1 MSAVYV
7 IASPDFNQA
16 EGLDGKRMSSALCS
30 FLLVDG
36 KLTEVH
42 MEQGKPSLLGNIYV
56 GKVKNVLKNIEAAFV
71 EIAGGRTCFLPLSEA
86 ASPILT
92 NRVYDG
98 RLLAGD
104 EILVQVKKD
113 AVKTKDPVL
122 TAKLSVTGRYAAL
135 AIDGGQGIRYSH
147 KLTAEER
154 AAAKDSLAGILVPK
168 GMTLVVRT
176 EFGALSDSSV
186 LAEETE
192 ILIKRAEK
200 LLTIGKTR
208 TVYSLISE
216 ECPGYFRHL
225 QQCSPAPDKIITDEL
240 SIYTALQNDLHPAEG
255 QEVVF
260 YEDEKISLSR
270 LYGLGAKLEEALS
283 KKVWL
288 KSGGYLV
295 IEPTEALTVIDVN
308 SGKFT
313 GKKKTEETFALINE
327 EAAWETARQLR
338 LRNLSGIILVD
349 FINQEGREA
358 KQHLLSVLRC
368 ACSQD
373 PVPVQVVDMTA
384 LGLVEIT
391 RKKVER
397 PLLEQIQEIQK
408 ERTES
413 K

>member
-1 MSAVYV
+1 MSAIYV
-7 IASPDFNQA
+7 ITGADFDGV
-16 EGLDGKRMSSALCS
+16 EGLEGKKVSDALCS
-30 FLLVDG
+30 FLLVDD

-42 MEQGKPSLLGNIYV
+42 IEQETPSLLGNIYV

-71 EIAGGRTCFLPLSEA
+71 EIAGGRTCFLPFSEA
-86 ASPILT
+86 ESPVLT

-122 TAKLSVTGRYAAL
+122 TARLSVTGRYAAL

-147 KLTAEER
+147 KLTPEER
-154 AAAKDSLAGILVPK
+154 AQAKESLKGLSVPK

-176 EFGALSDSSV
+176 EAGALSDKRQ
-186 LAEETE
+186 LAQETE
-192 ILIKRAEK
+192 ALIRKAEK
-200 LLTIGKTR
+200 LLTIGRTR

-216 ECPGYFRHL
+216 ECPDYFRHL
-225 QQCSPAPDKIITDEL
+225 QQCCPAPQKIITDAL
-240 SIYTALQNDLHPAEG
+240 PVYTALQSFFAPAEG
-255 QEVVF
+255 QELLF
-260 YEDEKISLSR
+260 YEDENISLFR
-270 LYGLGAKLEEALS
+270 LYGLGAKLSEAFAR
-283 KKVWL
+283 KVWL

-308 SGKFT
+308 TGKFA
-313 GKKKTEETFALINE
+313 GKKKTEETFALINA
-327 EAAWETARQLR
+327 EAARETARQLR
-338 LRNLSGIILVD
+338 LRNLSGIIVVD
-349 FINQEGREA
+349 FINQEGGRA
-358 KQHLLSVLRC
+358 KQNLLSLLRN

-397 PLLEQIQEIQK
+397 PLWEQIRGRQK
-408 ERTES
+408 ERTEQ